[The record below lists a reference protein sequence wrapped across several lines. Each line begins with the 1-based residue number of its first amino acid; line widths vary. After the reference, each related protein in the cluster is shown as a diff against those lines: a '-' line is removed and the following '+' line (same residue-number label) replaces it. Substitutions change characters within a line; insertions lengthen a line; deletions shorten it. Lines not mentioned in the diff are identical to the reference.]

1 MTRCKAS
8 IKTKKVSAK
17 SVIEK
22 DIRKKN
28 RFYVLRVRE
37 RESTYVSSLHLPWR
51 EREREKGKSGSVDRT
66 NRQKECVY

>member
-51 EREREKGKSGSVDRT
+51 EREKGKNGSVDRT

>member
-37 RESTYVSSLHLPWR
+37 RVNICVQSAPTVER
-51 EREREKGKSGSVDRT
+51 ERERE
-66 NRQKECVY
+66 RQKWLGG

>member
-1 MTRCKAS
+1 MTRCTAS

-51 EREREKGKSGSVDRT
+51 EREREKRGLKW
-66 NRQKECVY
+66 Y